1 MLLNWGFDMF
11 DSLDLYIWITC
22 SCLGCTV
29 GIYFGYWLRKRDEAD
44 GVVSALQT
52 ALDERCVPE
61 SVRQQVLVSSPT
73 TQLLTLAHW
82 KLRHSSRHIQVVKP
96 EDYKRCRSIASRIM
110 LIKPTK

>member
-1 MLLNWGFDMF
+1 MF

-22 SCLGCTV
+22 GCLGCAV

-44 GVVSALQT
+44 GVVSALKT
-52 ALDERCVPE
+52 ALDDGHVPE
-61 SVRQQVLVSSPT
+61 AVRQQVLVSSPT

-82 KLRHSSRHIQVVKP
+82 KLKHSSRHVRPAKL

-110 LIKPTK
+110 LIKPLQ